1 MIIYFLATL
10 AFAQLADDDTFLAG
24 QNKVK
29 ILDDFNFDY
38 EVNPKYQTEKTA
50 WLIYFYLVECQV
62 CDGYEELWQELA
74 TRTEE
79 FNEKIKLG
87 KVCIDY
93 SPLLSEKLK
102 VDRAPFIFYV
112 SEGFLHHVEAP
123 RMADYFFHFI
133 NSKSYK
139 FSRATKLPLV
149 NEEAQG
155 SKSNLQIFG
164 GCLFAFVCLLT
175 YRFLKARRIKRND

>member
-1 MIIYFLATL
+1 MIIYILAVL
-10 AFAQLADDDTFLAG
+10 AHAQIPDDETFLAKE
-24 QNKVK
+24 NKVK

-38 EVNPKYQTEKTA
+38 EVNPKYQTENTA
-50 WLIYFYLVECQV
+50 WLIYFYLIDCQV
-62 CDGYEELWQELA
+62 CEGYDELWQELA

-79 FNEKIKLG
+79 FKEKVKIG

-93 SPLLSEKLK
+93 SPLVSNKLK
-102 VDRAPFIFYV
+102 VDRAPLLFYV
-112 SEGFLHHVEAP
+112 TEGYLHQVEAP

-139 FSRATKLPLV
+139 FSRANKLPLV
-149 NEEAQG
+149 DNEAKG
-155 SKSNLQIFG
+155 SNSNLQMFG

-175 YRFLKARRIKRND
+175 YRYVKTKRIKRSD